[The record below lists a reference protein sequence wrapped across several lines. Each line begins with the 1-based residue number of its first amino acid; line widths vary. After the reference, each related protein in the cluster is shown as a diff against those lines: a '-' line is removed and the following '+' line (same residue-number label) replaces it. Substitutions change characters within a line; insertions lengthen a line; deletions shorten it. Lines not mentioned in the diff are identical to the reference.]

1 MKTIM
6 SHAEFV
12 EYARNILGLKLV
24 LTRTRVIIND
34 KSLNDLPSL
43 IVPTDFDD
51 IARAKLGKLDLDV
64 IEDYVSMNKPVY
76 ESIRD
81 CAKKDLKVY
90 GIIRIRSQTGLGL
103 KEAKDLFEANQEN
116 WKNT

>member
-6 SHAEFV
+6 SHAQFV
-12 EYARNILGLKLV
+12 SYASNILGLELKI
-24 LTRTRVIIND
+24 TRTRVMILSE
-34 KSLNDLPSL
+34 KSVIDQASL
-43 IVPTDFDD
+43 IVPTYFDE
-51 IARAKLGKLDLDV
+51 ITRAKLGKLDLDV

-90 GIIRIRSQTGLGL
+90 GIIRIRSQTCLGL

-116 WKNT
+116 WKK

>member
-12 EYARNILGLKLV
+12 NYAHKIYGLDLV
-24 LTRTRVIIND
+24 ITRTRVLIND
-34 KSLNDLPSL
+34 KSVKDQASL
-43 IVPTDFDD
+43 IVPADFDVN
-51 IARAKLGKLDLDV
+51 ARTKLRDLDLDV
-64 IEDYVSMNKPVY
+64 IEDYVSQNKPVY

-116 WKNT
+116 WKK